1 MSKYAFYIFPALM
14 CHILGHRRSVFRR
27 IIPVPGHATYRSRFA
42 ATCRSTSPL
51 RGGKHRTAA
60 KAMDGRERPMCRST
74 SAAKAMEGRER
85 PTRGQR
91 VRKVSGGASPA
102 GAGTGGSTSIG
113 AS

>member
-14 CHILGHRRSVFRR
+14 CHILGHRRPVFWR

-42 ATCRSTSPL
+42 ATCRSTS
-51 RGGKHRTAA
+51 AA
-60 KAMDGRERPMCRST
+60 KAKD
-74 SAAKAMEGRER
+74 GRER